1 MSRPDFISLCTDKG
15 TKKFA
20 VTHTEAVSVSK
31 KNRNEKLYCEVN
43 YRYLKEEMYFRGLG
57 HAPTF
62 CTGLVEPHTK
72 LYNENTKKNSG
83 RFLTTGGIKEI
94 KRHFPASVK
103 EWNNSGWAGRNF
115 SSRQHGF
122 HTSSSASLLHPFF
135 ISYPGP
141 FCDAAES
148 SFIIS
153 VHKNS
158 KYKEGYN
165 VQACFSICIH
175 KKDRALLVKIA
186 STPPLRGGDVS
197 SLAGETF
204 YGVGNITKAGLARIQ
219 SIKGGMNRG
228 RQMSTWARPQLD
240 QVREDF
246 KSILQRGIH
255 TAPTVKNNSPI
266 KKDNNK
272 LVPIVK
278 HFPASTLEW
287 TNSVYAYNTKK
298 SILFPIIDKIVIKL
312 IKSNFNAYFSSS
324 RPALIA
330 RPAAGDR
337 TKIRKLSVLKRMNIS
352 KLELKHTNSKVV
364 IVVYVYC
371 AELKNLEF
379 LYKNLSDLLAKYYN
393 KKVEL
398 RVIRLREMQLNAK
411 ILAERLAIEL
421 NQRIRSP
428 LRTIRNALKTVR
440 TSKVNIKLYYLK
452 KTSSLIKK
460 YSALYNNISTLNV
473 GDLKKI
479 QKTVRNEVIMST
491 KYKAITGLKIQ
502 IAGRL
507 TRRATAA
514 KAVFKGGQV
523 GGLRNFDSSV
533 LGFSVGLLRGHRNPN
548 LQKSYHNSKTK
559 NGSFNVRV
567 WTSSFYSTLAKHPS
581 SASINPYFVTG
592 FCDASKK
599 ALVVWGTNLESTV
612 GSGRFTKQVS
622 NVIKLPPAIL

>member
-1 MSRPDFISLCTDKG
+1 MNTGYSVELRFQVTQHSRDAELMKTLVVYLGCGNYSSKSKQDIGDFIVGRLGDNLEKIIPFFDKHLLQG
-15 TKKFA
+15 TKAQDFA
-20 VTHTEAVSVSK
+20 DFKRVGELIKNKAHLTAEGLEQIK
-31 KNRNEKLYCEVN
+31 K
-43 YRYLKEEMYFRGLG
+43 
-57 HAPTF
+57 
-62 CTGLVEPHTK
+62 
-72 LYNENTKKNSG
+72 
-83 RFLTTGGIKEI
+83 IK
-94 KRHFPASVK
+94 A
-103 EWNNSGWAGRNF
+103 
-115 SSRQHGF
+115 
-122 HTSSSASLLHPFF
+122 
-135 ISYPGP
+135 
-141 FCDAAES
+141 
-148 SFIIS
+148 
-153 VHKNS
+153 
-158 KYKEGYN
+158 
-165 VQACFSICIH
+165 
-175 KKDRALLVKIA
+175 
-186 STPPLRGGDVS
+186 
-197 SLAGETF
+197 
-204 YGVGNITKAGLARIQ
+204 
-219 SIKGGMNRG
+219 GMNRG
-228 RQMSTWARPQLD
+228 RQKSTWARPQLD

-312 IKSNFNAYFSSS
+312 IKSYFNAYFSSS
-324 RPALIA
+324 RPALSA

-371 AELKNLEF
+371 AELKNLDAEF
-379 LYKNLSDLLAKYYN
+379 LYKNLSDLLAKYFN

-523 GGLRNFDSSV
+523 GGLRNFESSV

-548 LQKSYHNSKTK
+548 IQKSYHNSKTK

-567 WTSSFYSTLAKHPS
+567 
-581 SASINPYFVTG
+581 
-592 FCDASKK
+592 
-599 ALVVWGTNLESTV
+599 
-612 GSGRFTKQVS
+612 
-622 NVIKLPPAIL
+622 

>member
-1 MSRPDFISLCTDKG
+1 MPCMTELHSLFYVNKVKRVPALAANNIYELLTPVALAHFIMGDGSVIHHGLIICTNNYSIQDVIRLLNVLIIRYRLECGLHLKRQNQKIEYMIYIRQASMPLLR
-15 TKKFA
+15 TIVTPYFHPSMYYKIKFTTSTA
-20 VTHTEAVSVSK
+20 PGLRSYSTA
-31 KNRNEKLYCEVN
+31 
-43 YRYLKEEMYFRGLG
+43 RY
-57 HAPTF
+57 
-62 CTGLVEPHTK
+62 
-72 LYNENTKKNSG
+72 
-83 RFLTTGGIKEI
+83 
-94 KRHFPASVK
+94 
-103 EWNNSGWAGRNF
+103 AG
-115 SSRQHGF
+115 S
-122 HTSSSASLLHPFF
+122 
-135 ISYPGP
+135 
-141 FCDAAES
+141 ES

-175 KKDRALLVKIA
+175 KKDRASLEKKMTIA
-186 STPPLRGGDVS
+186 STPPLRGGDVY

-204 YGVGNITKAGLARIQ
+204 YGAGNITKAGLARIQ
-219 SIKGGMNRG
+219 SIKAGMNRG
-228 RQMSTWARPQLD
+228 RQKSTWARPQLD

-287 TNSVYAYNTKK
+287 TNSVFAYNTKK

-312 IKSNFNAYFSSS
+312 IKSYFNAYFSSS
-324 RPALIA
+324 RPALSA

-371 AELKNLEF
+371 AELKNLDAEF

-479 QKTVRNEVIMST
+479 PKTVRNEVIMST

-533 LGFSVGLLRGHRNPN
+533 LGFSVGLLRGLRNPN
-548 LQKSYHNSKTK
+548 IQKSYHNSKTK

-567 WTSSFYSTLAKHPS
+567 
-581 SASINPYFVTG
+581 
-592 FCDASKK
+592 
-599 ALVVWGTNLESTV
+599 
-612 GSGRFTKQVS
+612 
-622 NVIKLPPAIL
+622 